1 MSDLAEQTALLKQHE
16 GWLALNANHWLRLNP
31 WLDFDDLMQE
41 GRLAL
46 LRAHERF
53 DPSANV
59 KLLTFATICI
69 QRAMGDHARCF
80 AHPVKYP
87 RQRGRTRQ
95 EVLRISFNECVFEGA
110 RQTWSEVLTTPEPDL
125 EYSPAGEL
133 MALVEKA
140 LLKLTAKQQAVV
152 KARFMEGRKLHDIG
166 QELGV
171 SRERIRQIESK
182 ALRLLRANRT
192 LKHA

>member
-31 WLDFDDLMQE
+31 FLDFDDLMQE

-46 LRAHERF
+46 LRANERF
-53 DPSANV
+53 DPSTGN

-69 QRAMGDHARCF
+69 QRAMGEHARSF

-87 RQRGRTRQ
+87 RQRRKVRQAIQRVSFGEPLYEDSTRTWA
-95 EVLRISFNECVFEGA
+95 EVLA
-110 RQTWSEVLTTPEPDL
+110 APQPDL
-125 EYSPAGEL
+125 EYAPTDDL
-133 MALVEKA
+133 MAILGKA
-140 LLKLTAKQQAVV
+140 LKKLTPKQQAVI
-152 KARFMEGRKLHDIG
+152 KARFMEGRKLREVG

-171 SRERIRQIESK
+171 SRERVRQIEVK
-182 ALRLLRANRT
+182 ALRLLRGNRI
-192 LKHA
+192 LKRA